1 MPSILANMPLAAL
14 EAIVLDTE
22 TTGLDVRSARIIEI
36 GLHGRHVAL
45 DWSRL
50 VHPGAPI
57 PERSSAIHGI
67 DDAAV
72 ADAAPFSTVWPE
84 AEALIGARLVLG
96 HSLGFDM
103 AILRR
108 ECAGAGLPWREP
120 VWLDT
125 RLLALLVEARL
136 PDFSLSAL
144 GHWLGLPPHDAHR
157 ALADARMTSAI
168 FEALIPRL
176 RERGV
181 HTVGEALA
189 ACRRIGSMAEELARA
204 GWAEPR
210 VSLPAENGAPEADRL
225 DPEPFRRRV
234 ADLMSSPPLFVEP
247 RAMLGEALATLAG
260 QQISALF
267 IGDADAAT
275 GDVGIITERD
285 VLRAIA
291 RDGAG
296 ALARPVDD
304 YASRPVLTVPEGA
317 FAYRAVARM
326 ARANIRHLAVVGE
339 DDGRVVGAL
348 SQRDLLRLRAQSA
361 AILGDGV
368 DTATSIAGLGQVWAR
383 LPAVARALTD
393 EGLPAHE
400 VSAIVAREV
409 GALTRRATVL
419 AEERMAAA
427 GLGPPPTRYAMMV
440 LGSVGRGESLLAMDQ
455 DNAIVFAEG
464 EPDSAADRWFA
475 ALGSHAAAILHE
487 VGVPLCKGGVMAREP
502 GFRGSVD
509 TWLAR
514 LETWLSRSDPADLL
528 NVDIVFDA
536 RTVHGDARLMH
547 DLLLRFR
554 KAAAANPPFLKLMI
568 ASHNH
573 AAPPLGLFG
582 GLKGDPDGR
591 IDLKKHVL
599 SGVVAAARVLALRGS
614 RAERGTLA
622 RLAAAGSD
630 ERGSPVELAR
640 LAEAF
645 KLAQA
650 LILRAQLADIGA
662 GAKPDN
668 RVPLSLVRPDE
679 KAELKQ
685 ALALAPVMEEIV
697 RSAAF

>member
-45 DWSRL
+45 DWSSL
-50 VHPGAPI
+50 VHPGGPI

-72 ADAAPFSTVWPE
+72 ADAPPFATVWPE

-108 ECAGAGLPWREP
+108 ECTAAGLPWREP

-181 HTVGEALA
+181 HTVGEALV
-189 ACRRIGSMAEELARA
+189 ACRRIGSMAEELSRA

-210 VSLPAENGAPEADRL
+210 VSLPPENGAPDTDRL

-234 ADLMSSPPLFVEP
+234 ADLMSSPPLFVGP
-247 RAMLGEALATLAG
+247 DATLGEALKTLAG
-260 QQISALF
+260 QRISALF
-267 IGDADAAT
+267 VGDAEAAP

-296 ALARPVDD
+296 ALARPVGD

-383 LPAVARALTD
+383 LPAVARGLTD

-409 GALTRRATVL
+409 GALTRRATIL

-464 EPDSAADRWFA
+464 EPESANDRWFA
-475 ALGSHAAAILHE
+475 ALGGHAAAILHE

-568 ASHNH
+568 ASHSH

-582 GLKGDPDGR
+582 GLKGDADGR

-599 SGVVAAARVLALRGS
+599 SGVVAAARVLALRGA

-630 ERGSPVELAR
+630 GRGSPAELTR

-645 KLAQA
+645 RLAQA
-650 LILRAQLADIGA
+650 LVLRAQLADIGA

-685 ALALAPVMEEIV
+685 ALALAPVLEEIV